1 MLILVLITECK
12 KKSVFK
18 NNGKKAFEKNDK
30 NILLSKKSWL
40 NNFVLEAYVKKL
52 LKPSAYLIIFN
63 YLKLDCI
70 AFNSNSRPFRH
81 RINGTCVLK

>member
-30 NILLSKKSWL
+30 NIFLSKKSWL

-52 LKPSAYLIIFN
+52 LKPSAYLIN
-63 YLKLDCI
+63 SI
-70 AFNSNSRPFRH
+70 ASHSILIQGHSDIELTVRAF
-81 RINGTCVLK
+81 